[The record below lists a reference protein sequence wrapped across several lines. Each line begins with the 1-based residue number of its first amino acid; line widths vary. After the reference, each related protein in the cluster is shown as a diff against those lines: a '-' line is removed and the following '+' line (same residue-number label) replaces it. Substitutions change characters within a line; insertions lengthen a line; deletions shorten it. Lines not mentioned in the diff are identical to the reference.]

1 MTQFKYEY
9 LAKGSLLKFKSM
21 KVYAV
26 NFETI
31 LQSKCVSY
39 VVKYQLNRHFQ
50 FKDGYLTK

>member
-9 LAKGSLLKFKSM
+9 LAKGNLLKFKSM

-31 LQSKCVSY
+31 LQSKCRVT
-39 VVKYQLNRHFQ
+39 
-50 FKDGYLTK
+50 YLSINLISISSLRMDT